1 MANEKNNNTELVFD
15 DDPTDELEVTA
26 LRGGH
31 LSGVTTPLESDQHT
45 SAPEN
50 TSNIEDTSSLK
61 RKDGDD
67 SKIVSELR
75 YDTEQLRAK
84 SLGLEAEIKAR
95 EEVTATL
102 TAELNEIYESLALKD
117 DLLESRD
124 AEIES
129 LKSELQK
136 QEAGNLAAAA
146 RYQEEIRNI
155 RNAALDIPEL
165 PASSATQDGEPPG
178 QNRLWRIEAYA
189 DSLRRR
195 MQDLLASHDIL
206 ERENE
211 RLEASLQRSRS
222 YGQQLAAELDGARG
236 DKDALNKEL
245 ASITDRH
252 AEEIRLLRF
261 ELGEAQ
267 DTVVQSE
274 ELNNKLA
281 SDLVDTRGFKEELER
296 MLCDNDEKSR
306 ARIDELEQELTRT
319 RRAAKE
325 LDHKLEA
332 RGDAINV
339 MLAELARKPDRIDSV
354 CEIGDVISDID
365 ALISERPDEAAD
377 LPALAN
383 KSNERVA
390 RMLLGKAGEKLLRF
404 PLFKDRLTIGRTK
417 DNDIHLGAAYISRRH
432 AVVQTDGNATRVID
446 WGSRNGVFV
455 NSKRITEHFLKN
467 GDIVT
472 IGNVHFRYD
481 ERPIRDN

>member
-1 MANEKNNNTELVFD
+1 M
-15 DDPTDELEVTA
+15 
-26 LRGGH
+26 
-31 LSGVTTPLESDQHT
+31 
-45 SAPEN
+45 
-50 TSNIEDTSSLK
+50 
-61 RKDGDD
+61 
-67 SKIVSELR
+67 
-75 YDTEQLRAK
+75 
-84 SLGLEAEIKAR
+84 
-95 EEVTATL
+95 
-102 TAELNEIYESLALKD
+102 
-117 DLLESRD
+117 
-124 AEIES
+124 
-129 LKSELQK
+129 
-136 QEAGNLAAAA
+136 
-146 RYQEEIRNI
+146 
-155 RNAALDIPEL
+155 
-165 PASSATQDGEPPG
+165 
-178 QNRLWRIEAYA
+178 
-189 DSLRRR
+189 
-195 MQDLLASHDIL
+195 
-206 ERENE
+206 
-211 RLEASLQRSRS
+211 
-222 YGQQLAAELDGARG
+222 
-236 DKDALNKEL
+236 NKEL

-306 ARIDELEQELTRT
+306 TRIDKLEQELIRT
-319 RRAAKE
+319 RRIAKE
-325 LDHKLEA
+325 LDEKFEA

-432 AVVQTDGNATRVID
+432 AVVQTDGNAPRVID

-472 IGNVHFRYD
+472 IGNVHFRSD